1 MNKSD
6 NFFNACL
13 IILILITLI
22 ISGLNPYDRTTWL
35 LEVFPVLI
43 ALPILIFTHKKY
55 PLTRLL
61 YPNNLGRFIDWSKKQ
76 PVNRPAVFSLL
87 PLTNHINAHIRTQRF
102 RHRNRT
108 IRILVIFHNRK
119 QRATHRKT

>member
-35 LEVFPVLI
+35 LEIFPVLI
-43 ALPILIFTHKKY
+43 ALPILLVNDRKY
-55 PLTRLL
+55 PLSCLL
-61 YPNNLGRFIDWSKKQ
+61 YPNNLGRFIDWSKK
-76 PVNRPAVFSLL
+76 
-87 PLTNHINAHIRTQRF
+87 
-102 RHRNRT
+102 
-108 IRILVIFHNRK
+108 
-119 QRATHRKT
+119 